1 MATMAIYSVTIVVL
15 ERNRIS
21 SLQSHMERRWKRDV
35 VSRVSSVIVVIRLG
49 KRKLSVSVPYHLQYT
64 WLTTA
69 AQACRVYI
77 KNVSNH
83 IHT

>member
-1 MATMAIYSVTIVVL
+1 MATTAIYSVTIVVL

-49 KRKLSVSVPYHLQYT
+49 KR
-64 WLTTA
+64 
-69 AQACRVYI
+69 
-77 KNVSNH
+77 
-83 IHT
+83 